1 MFVFDLTNILT
12 LVLVLIATVLFII
25 LSQEVKRGL
34 VVAIPLFGFVLD
46 LVVHTIQI
54 LTLSSELSYMFSTLC
69 ANMMLDF
76 VFLLVTFLA
85 YLWADEVEA
94 QEFKKKSLK
103 GGLGVLFKKV

>member
-46 LVVHTIQI
+46 LVVQDNVLPKSFLPRII
-54 LTLSSELSYMFSTLC
+54 VGLSHH
-69 ANMMLDF
+69 NR
-76 VFLLVTFLA
+76 
-85 YLWADEVEA
+85 
-94 QEFKKKSLK
+94 Q
-103 GGLGVLFKKV
+103 